1 MHAIKA
7 ARSMRTFALVTCNN
21 SRGRK
26 AGIRRSKEERK
37 SMVETFIKK
46 YQKSNCGNFPTIN
59 LTHKEV
65 GGSYYIVRQ
74 IVREIIQENKVL
86 GPTKLHPEDHPDQI
100 SLERFSLG
108 CDNTDD
114 KDKASGLP
122 VYTESLER
130 EIPESIF
137 QEPNIH
143 ERNVERI
150 EVLEASSVVDVA
162 VEKFPSKA
170 TSIPIDN
177 FEEKTGDAP
186 IRTKREQDRGDFF
199 EKSYAL
205 VNEKVSETLESQAVE
220 GKTDVV
226 NKETVHQEFGESS
239 LQNLTSSRDKLAS
252 GTVNAEDTYAATI
265 ESSNGSSH
273 KILVS
278 EESLTINKTPTAPQ
292 ADTLLKDRTSP
303 VNVETQKS
311 ATKEPSKS
319 ETNPVVGLMKSLY
332 TAFVKFWT

>member
-7 ARSMRTFALVTCNN
+7 ARSMRTFSLVTCNN

-37 SMVETFIKK
+37 SMVETFIQK

-108 CDNTDD
+108 SDNTVD

-122 VYTESLER
+122 VYTESLAR
-130 EIPESIF
+130 EIPEGVF
-137 QEPNIH
+137 QDPNRH
-143 ERNVERI
+143 VRI
-150 EVLEASSVVDVA
+150 EIPEASSVVDVA
-162 VEKFPSKA
+162 VEKFPTKA

-177 FEEKTGDAP
+177 IEEKIGDAP
-186 IRTKREQDRGDFF
+186 FRTKREQDGGDFL
-199 EKSYAL
+199 EKTYAL
-205 VNEKVSETLESQAVE
+205 VNENVSETLESQAVE

-226 NKETVHQEFGESS
+226 NKETVHQEFGKSS

-252 GTVNAEDTYAATI
+252 GAVNAEDTYAATI

-273 KILVS
+273 KILVA
-278 EESLTINKTPTAPQ
+278 EESLTINNTPTAPQ
-292 ADTLLKDRTSP
+292 TGTHLKDRASP
-303 VNVETQKS
+303 ENIETQKS
-311 ATKEPSKS
+311 ETKESSKS
-319 ETNPVVGLMKSLY
+319 EINPVVGLMKSFY